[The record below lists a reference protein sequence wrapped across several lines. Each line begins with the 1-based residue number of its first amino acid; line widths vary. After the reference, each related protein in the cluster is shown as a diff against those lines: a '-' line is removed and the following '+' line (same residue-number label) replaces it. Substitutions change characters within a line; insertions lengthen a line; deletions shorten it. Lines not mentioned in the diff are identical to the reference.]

1 MKYVK
6 LGVYWLL
13 YGLREG
19 LILLTAGADALSDL
33 CLAGMRWA
41 KA

>member
-13 YGLREG
+13 YGLREA
-19 LILLTAGADALSDL
+19 LILLTAGTSALSDL
-33 CLAGMRWA
+33 CLTGMRWA

>member
-1 MKYVK
+1 MNYVK

-19 LILLTAGADALSDL
+19 LILLMAGMTVLTEL
-33 CLAGMRWA
+33 CRDGMRWA